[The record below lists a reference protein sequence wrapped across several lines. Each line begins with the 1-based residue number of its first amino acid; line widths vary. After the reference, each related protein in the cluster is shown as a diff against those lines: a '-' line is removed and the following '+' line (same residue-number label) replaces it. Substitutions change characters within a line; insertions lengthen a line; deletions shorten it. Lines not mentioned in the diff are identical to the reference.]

1 MAENRKKTQ
10 QPLYKDPGWGDS
22 VSVSKKARE
31 ELAEISNNTEQQVQP
46 EEYTQK
52 KTAQLKTPANYSNA
66 IAKRTDKLGKAGS
79 NIKSEVN
86 TQVEHLNKEINKAV
100 SEIENVFERFLN
112 QLSSAV
118 SNFFL
123 ALYNLLLRILLLVFV
138 EPIKNIGKFSNMF
151 LNLLNDS
158 LDDFNN
164 WVSGTSK
171 PKKKAAFQETSY
183 ESSYQASNPKQKAP
197 TAPLTTHAPIPEPK
211 EDPMVSMQ
219 KRYPAVFDGIIFGE
233 LAKKGIVFLNIK
245 NATLY
250 DEKRTDFSV
259 EEEQELLDKGI
270 KEINNCA
277 RLAKNLPSPTKGR
290 YVSRPME
297 EILENAGMN
306 DLKAFLQYV
315 YTHPKPFIERRLR
328 LSEAFATWAHKGAP
342 V

>member
-1 MAENRKKTQ
+1 MADNRKKTQ

-31 ELAEISNNTEQQVQP
+31 ELAEISNNTENQQSQTQ
-46 EEYTQK
+46 EYSQK
-52 KTAQLKTPANYSNA
+52 KTAQLKDYSNYSNSL
-66 IAKRTDKLGKAGS
+66 AKKTDKLAKSGS

-100 SEIENVFERFLN
+100 SEIENVFSRFLN
-112 QLSSAV
+112 QLSSAI

-123 ALYNLLLRILLLVFV
+123 AGYNLLLRILLLVFV
-138 EPIKNIGKFSNMF
+138 EPVKNIGKFSNLF
-151 LNLLNDS
+151 LNLVNDS

-164 WVSGTSK
+164 WLSGSSK
-171 PKKKAAFQETSY
+171 PKKKNTFQ
-183 ESSYQASNPKQKAP
+183 ESSYQSSPSKQKTGTASLQQPAP
-197 TAPLTTHAPIPEPK
+197 VPEPK
-211 EDPMVSMQ
+211 EDPLVAMQ
-219 KRYPAVFDGIIFGE
+219 RRYPAVFDGIVFGE

-245 NATLY
+245 NTTLY
-250 DEKRTDFSV
+250 DENKTDFTV
-259 EEEQELLDKGI
+259 EEEQELLDRGI